1 VEVRTIT
8 DYLKQDPEWAK
19 ILSMDKN
26 EVLLFIAER
35 LETIT
40 MMAQGRYSGKIT
52 REEQKLYQE
61 AWSYIDP
68 KAKVCFT
75 CGRSPQLMSAALL
88 NFYQLPARQ
97 YGKWRWG
104 NGNCIYDSKKEA
116 EKAHIEI
123 KRRLDEAKREP

>member
-40 MMAQGRYSGKIT
+40 DDGARALFGKDNKRRAEALPRSLVIYRPEGEGMFYL
-52 REEQKLYQE
+52 REESSVDERGTFKL
-61 AWSYIDP
+61 
-68 KAKVCFT
+68 
-75 CGRSPQLMSAALL
+75 
-88 NFYQLPARQ
+88 LPIA
-97 YGKWRWG
+97 
-104 NGNCIYDSKKEA
+104 NG
-116 EKAHIEI
+116 
-123 KRRLDEAKREP
+123 KREL

>member
-8 DYLKQDPEWAK
+8 DYLKQDPDWAK
-19 ILSMDKN
+19 ILTMDKN
-26 EVLLFIAER
+26 DILLFIAER

-88 NFYQLPARQ
+88 NFYQLQ
-97 YGKWRWG
+97 TE
-104 NGNCIYDSKKEA
+104 SVET
-116 EKAHIEI
+116 EKP
-123 KRRLDEAKREP
+123 KRRRKKRASK

>member
-8 DYLKQDPEWAK
+8 EYLKQDPDWAK

-35 LETIT
+35 LDKIT
-40 MMAQGRYSGKIT
+40 MMEQGRYSGKIT
-52 REEQKLYQE
+52 REEQKLYQD

-88 NFYQLPARQ
+88 NFYQLQ
-97 YGKWRWG
+97 TE
-104 NGNCIYDSKKEA
+104 SVET
-116 EKAHIEI
+116 EKPKR
-123 KRRLDEAKREP
+123 KRRRRTSK

>member
-1 VEVRTIT
+1 M
-8 DYLKQDPEWAK
+8 
-19 ILSMDKN
+19 MDKN

-88 NFYQLPARQ
+88 NFYQCQ
-97 YGKWRWG
+97 QDNMESGG
-104 NGNCIYDSKKEA
+104 VET
-116 EKAHIEI
+116 EKP
-123 KRRLDEAKREP
+123 KRRRKRRASK

>member
-19 ILSMDKN
+19 ILTMDKN
-26 EVLLFIAER
+26 DILLFIAER
-35 LETIT
+35 LDQIT
-40 MMAQGRYSGKIT
+40 MMGQGRYSGRIT

-75 CGRSPQLMSAALL
+75 CGRTPQLMSVALL
-88 NFYQLPARQ
+88 NFYQSQ
-97 YGKWRWG
+97 Q
-104 NGNCIYDSKKEA
+104 EQA
-116 EKAHIEI
+116 EKEKP
-123 KRRLDEAKREP
+123 KRRRKRRASK

>member
-1 VEVRTIT
+1 MSIT
-8 DYLKQDPEWAK
+8 DYLKENGWAK

-26 EVLLFIAER
+26 DILLFIAER

-88 NFYQLPARQ
+88 NFYQCQ
-97 YGKWRWG
+97 QDNTENGDG
-104 NGNCIYDSKKEA
+104 N
-116 EKAHIEI
+116 KAIASTTPKR
-123 KRRLDEAKREP
+123 KRRRRTSK

>member
-88 NFYQLPARQ
+88 NFYQLQ
-97 YGKWRWG
+97 TESVW
-104 NGNCIYDSKKEA
+104 
-116 EKAHIEI
+116 
-123 KRRLDEAKREP
+123 KRRLQRIQKGSGEGAHRNKEKVR

>member
-1 VEVRTIT
+1 VEARTIT
-8 DYLKQDPEWAK
+8 DYLKENGWAK

-26 EVLLFIAER
+26 DILLFIAER

-52 REEQKLYQE
+52 REEQKFYQE

-88 NFYQLPARQ
+88 NFYQCQQDNMESGGGETETASTTPKR
-97 YGKWRWG
+97 KRSRRT
-104 NGNCIYDSKKEA
+104 SK
-116 EKAHIEI
+116 
-123 KRRLDEAKREP
+123 